1 MGGEPLGLQ
10 YVHHVECQKCRWTRK
25 TVLIS
30 VLILTA
36 NGNRQNRDKR
46 GHIVVLE
53 PASPVLCAIVDVSDM
68 VPNHAADGYRSRKR
82 CIPIER
88 IRFSLDQIRSDE
100 QVLV

>member
-36 NGNRQNRDKR
+36 NGSRQNLDKR
-46 GHIVVLE
+46 GHIVVPE
-53 PASPVLCAIVDVSDM
+53 PDFSMAASSEVTETVM
-68 VPNHAADGYRSRKR
+68 
-82 CIPIER
+82 
-88 IRFSLDQIRSDE
+88 
-100 QVLV
+100 